1 MAVENVL
8 LLLAILASAPSAT
21 KGQICPDGYS
31 YNAGLCYRWTD
42 TLADA
47 AAAHADCAADG
58 ATLALPRSAD
68 EHAYLV
74 GLVSETVLI
83 GITDVLHEGTWKYAD
98 DTPIGAFSKFLPEA
112 DHPNTE
118 PTDCVVMSK
127 DDGYMWKPS
136 SCSQQYGYVC
146 QTDADMTQVPQ
157 IVCPAGYIGIDGT
170 KCYRVVT
177 TVDSAITALA
187 ECHAEGADA
196 VLPTSDLEHYY
207 VKSLTQGTHWIGVTD
222 AAPYSTEGNW
232 VYITTGTP
240 ALGSFNRWGSIAN
253 DANLNCVTMDSSE
266 ASQWAPTDCLED
278 HSCVC
283 QKDPPDQCPP
293 LVAPENGA
301 VSGSSLPGGLATFSC
316 DVGYNMNGAATTT
329 CQADLTWS
337 NTNTPT
343 CDSQIPPAV
352 CPDGYSYN
360 AGLCYR
366 WTDTLTHAM
375 DAHGAC
381 AADGATLAFP
391 RSADEHA
398 YLVSLVSETVLIGI
412 TDVLHEGTW
421 KYADGTPIGAFS
433 KLLPEADHPNTATVD
448 CVVMSKDDGY
458 MWKPSSCSQQYGYV
472 CQTDADMSLV
482 PEIECPAGYIG
493 VIGTKCYK
501 VVTTVDSAIT
511 ALGECHNEGADA
523 VLPTSDLEHYYVK
536 SLTQGTHWIGVTDA
550 APYSTEG
557 NWVYL
562 TTGTPALGSFNRWGS
577 TANTEELDCVTMDST
592 EAFQWT
598 PTNCLDDHS
607 CVCQK
612 DPPDQCPAL
621 LAPEN
626 GAVSGSSLP
635 GGLATFSCDVG
646 YNMNGAAT
654 TTCQADLTWSNTN
667 TPTCHIAQCPP
678 LSAPLNGALSP
689 VSSPYVYQD
698 EVEFSCD
705 TGYDLVGLS
714 TITCQ
719 ATGYWSGAIPTCN
732 IVQCPLVTVTL
743 PVILSSGSPPY
754 SYQDV
759 VVFSCAE
766 GYDMDGAASV
776 TCQASGTWSDVV
788 PTCNDIDA
796 CLANPCDAQAT
807 CTDNPAPALDATC
820 ACNAGYEGDGLASG
834 GTGCSAVQCTAL
846 TAPANGAVS
855 PTGAVSYPN
864 SVTFTCNS
872 GYTRNGATGSTCQA
886 DGTWSNPVHT
896 CTAVQCAARTAP
908 ANGAV
913 SPTGAV
919 SYPNGVTFTCNSG
932 YTLNGV
938 ATPTCRADG
947 TWSSPVPT
955 CQAVQCPARA
965 APANGAVSPT
975 GAVSYPNG
983 VTFTCNSGYTLSG
996 VATPTCQADT
1006 TWSNPVPTCQDIDA
1020 CLANPCDAQATCT
1033 DNPAPALDAT
1043 CACNAGYEGDGLAS
1057 GGTGCSDI
1065 DACQANPCDAQA
1077 TCTDNPAPALDATCA
1092 CNAGYEGD
1100 GLASGGTGCSD
1111 IDACLANPCD
1121 AQATCTDNP
1130 APALDATCACNAG
1143 YEGDGLASGGTGCSD
1158 IDACLANPCDAQ
1170 ATCTDNPAPAL
1181 DATCA
1186 CNAGYEGDGLASDG
1200 TGCSDIDACLA
1211 NPCDDQATCTDNP
1224 APALD
1229 ATCACNAG
1237 YEGDGLASGGTGCL
1251 DIDACLANPCDAQAT
1266 CTDNPAPALD
1276 ATCACNAG
1284 YEGDGLASGGTGC
1297 TDIDA
1302 CLDNPC
1308 DAQATCTD
1316 NPAPALD
1323 ATCACNAGYEG
1334 DGLASDGT
1342 GCSDIDAC
1350 LANPCDAQATCTD
1363 NPAPALDAT
1372 CACNAGYEGD
1382 GLASGGTG
1390 CTDIDA
1396 CLANPCDAQATCTDN
1411 PAPALDA
1418 TCACNAGYE
1427 GDGLASGGTGCTLV
1441 SPDPCVPNPC
1451 RYGGTCRELTPSG
1464 YTCQC
1469 RSGYTGNNCQIGCKL
1484 KHPNFPVDQFAIY
1497 DNRCYWFSRYS
1508 DKAKYAS
1515 AASFCSSRGGRLPTV
1530 KSATKQSQLEGGIAK
1545 FGRNRN
1551 FWIGLDDRRREKV
1564 FKWSDGTTLGSYTN
1578 WRKVPSRHK
1587 YRDCVVISKV
1597 SSRAWNLINCKQI
1610 GQPFICQMDTL
1621 LV

>member
-1 MAVENVL
+1 MAVESVL
-8 LLLAILASAPSAT
+8 LLLAVLASAPSAT

-31 YNAGLCYRWTD
+31 YNAGLCYQWTD

-47 AAAHADCAADG
+47 ADASADCAADG
-58 ATLALPRSAD
+58 ATLAFPRSAD
-68 EHAYLV
+68 EHDYLV
-74 GLVSETVLI
+74 SLVSETVLI

-98 DTPIGAFSKFLPEA
+98 GTPIGAFNQFLPEA
-112 DHPNTE
+112 DHPNTD

-170 KCYRVVT
+170 KCYKVVT

-222 AAPYSTEGNW
+222 ATPYSTEGNW

-266 ASQWAPTDCLED
+266 AFQWAPTDCLED
-278 HSCVC
+278 HFCVC

-343 CDSQIPPAV
+343 CDL
-352 CPDGYSYN
+352 CPGGYSYN

-366 WTDTLTHAM
+366 WTDTLTYAM

-391 RSADEHA
+391 RSADEHD

-433 KLLPEADHPNTATVD
+433 KFLPEADHPNTATVD

-458 MWKPSSCSQQYGYV
+458 MWKPSSCSLQYGYV

-523 VLPTSDLEHYYVK
+523 VLPTSDLEHYYIK

-654 TTCQADLTWSNTN
+654 TTCQADLTWTDTN

-678 LSAPLNGALSP
+678 LSAPPNGALSP

-705 TGYDLVGLS
+705 TGYNLVGLS

-759 VVFSCAE
+759 VSFSCAE

-834 GTGCSAVQCTAL
+834 GTGCTDIDACVANPCDAQATCTDNP
-846 TAPANGAVS
+846 APALDATCACNAGYEGDGLAS
-855 PTGAVSYPN
+855 GGTGCTDIDACLTNP
-864 SVTFTCNS
+864 CD
-872 GYTRNGATGSTCQA
+872 AQA
-886 DGTWSNPVHT
+886 T
-896 CTAVQCAARTAP
+896 CTDNPAP
-908 ANGAV
+908 ALDATCACNAGYEGDGLA
-913 SPTGAV
+913 SGGTGC
-919 SYPNGVTFTCNSG
+919 S
-932 YTLNGV
+932 
-938 ATPTCRADG
+938 
-947 TWSSPVPT
+947 
-955 CQAVQCPARA
+955 
-965 APANGAVSPT
+965 
-975 GAVSYPNG
+975 
-983 VTFTCNSGYTLSG
+983 
-996 VATPTCQADT
+996 
-1006 TWSNPVPTCQDIDA
+1006 DIDA

-1065 DACQANPCDAQA
+1065 DACVANPCDAQATCTDNPAPALDATCACNAGYEGDGLASGGTGCSDIDACVANPCDAQATCTDNPAPALDATCACNAGYEGDGLASGGTGCSDIDACLANPCDAQATCTDNPAPALDATCACNAGYEGDGLASGGTGCSDIDACVANPCDAQA

-1186 CNAGYEGDGLASDG
+1186 CNAGYEGDGLASGG
-1200 TGCSDIDACLA
+1200 TGCS
-1211 NPCDDQATCTDNP
+1211 
-1224 APALD
+1224 
-1229 ATCACNAG
+1229 
-1237 YEGDGLASGGTGCL
+1237 
-1251 DIDACLANPCDAQAT
+1251 
-1266 CTDNPAPALD
+1266 
-1276 ATCACNAG
+1276 
-1284 YEGDGLASGGTGC
+1284 
-1297 TDIDA
+1297 
-1302 CLDNPC
+1302 
-1308 DAQATCTD
+1308 
-1316 NPAPALD
+1316 
-1323 ATCACNAGYEG
+1323 
-1334 DGLASDGT
+1334 
-1342 GCSDIDAC
+1342 
-1350 LANPCDAQATCTD
+1350 
-1363 NPAPALDAT
+1363 
-1372 CACNAGYEGD
+1372 
-1382 GLASGGTG
+1382 
-1390 CTDIDA
+1390 
-1396 CLANPCDAQATCTDN
+1396 
-1411 PAPALDA
+1411 
-1418 TCACNAGYE
+1418 
-1427 GDGLASGGTGCTLV
+1427 LV

-1451 RYGGTCRELTPSG
+1451 RYGGTCRERTPSG

-1508 DKAKYAS
+1508 DKAKYTS

-1587 YRDCVVISKV
+1587 YAPRLNDCV
-1597 SSRAWNLINCKQI
+1597 REW
-1610 GQPFICQMDTL
+1610 PL
-1621 LV
+1621 LLKTR

>member
-8 LLLAILASAPSAT
+8 LLLAVLASAPSAT
-21 KGQICPDGYS
+21 KGQNSARFMMSLGVVPVESVSVCPDGYS

-42 TLADA
+42 TLADTA
-47 AAAHADCAADG
+47 DAHADCAADG
-58 ATLALPRSAD
+58 ATLAFPRSAD

-74 GLVSETVLI
+74 SLVSETVLI
-83 GITDVLHEGTWKYAD
+83 GITDVLNEGTWKYAD
-98 DTPIGAFSKFLPEA
+98 GTPIGAFNKFLPEA
-112 DHPNTE
+112 DHPNTD

-146 QTDADMTQVPQ
+146 QKDADMTQVPQ

-266 ASQWAPTDCLED
+266 AFQWAPTDCLED
-278 HSCVC
+278 HFCVC

-343 CDSQIPPAV
+343 CDSQIPPTV

-366 WTDTLTHAM
+366 WTDTLTYAM

-433 KLLPEADHPNTATVD
+433 KFLPDADHPNTATVD

-523 VLPTSDLEHYYVK
+523 VLPTSDLEHYYIK

-705 TGYDLVGLS
+705 TGYNLVGLS

-759 VVFSCAE
+759 VAFSCAE

-776 TCQASGTWSDVV
+776 TCQASGTWSDFV

-820 ACNAGYEGDGLASG
+820 ACNAGYEGDGLGSG
-834 GTGCSAVQCTAL
+834 GTGCT
-846 TAPANGAVS
+846 
-855 PTGAVSYPN
+855 
-864 SVTFTCNS
+864 
-872 GYTRNGATGSTCQA
+872 
-886 DGTWSNPVHT
+886 
-896 CTAVQCAARTAP
+896 
-908 ANGAV
+908 
-913 SPTGAV
+913 
-919 SYPNGVTFTCNSG
+919 
-932 YTLNGV
+932 
-938 ATPTCRADG
+938 
-947 TWSSPVPT
+947 
-955 CQAVQCPARA
+955 
-965 APANGAVSPT
+965 
-975 GAVSYPNG
+975 
-983 VTFTCNSGYTLSG
+983 
-996 VATPTCQADT
+996 
-1006 TWSNPVPTCQDIDA
+1006 DIDA

-1065 DACQANPCDAQA
+1065 DACLANPCDAQA
-1077 TCTDNPAPALDATCA
+1077 TCTDNPAPALDAICACNAGYEGDGLASGGTGCTDIDACLANPCDAQATCTDNPAPALDATCACNAGYEGDGLASGGTGCSDIDACLANPCDTQASCTDNPAPALDATCA

-1143 YEGDGLASGGTGCSD
+1143 YEGDGLASGGTGCS
-1158 IDACLANPCDAQ
+1158 
-1170 ATCTDNPAPAL
+1170 
-1181 DATCA
+1181 
-1186 CNAGYEGDGLASDG
+1186 
-1200 TGCSDIDACLA
+1200 
-1211 NPCDDQATCTDNP
+1211 
-1224 APALD
+1224 
-1229 ATCACNAG
+1229 
-1237 YEGDGLASGGTGCL
+1237 
-1251 DIDACLANPCDAQAT
+1251 
-1266 CTDNPAPALD
+1266 
-1276 ATCACNAG
+1276 
-1284 YEGDGLASGGTGC
+1284 
-1297 TDIDA
+1297 
-1302 CLDNPC
+1302 
-1308 DAQATCTD
+1308 
-1316 NPAPALD
+1316 
-1323 ATCACNAGYEG
+1323 
-1334 DGLASDGT
+1334 
-1342 GCSDIDAC
+1342 
-1350 LANPCDAQATCTD
+1350 
-1363 NPAPALDAT
+1363 
-1372 CACNAGYEGD
+1372 
-1382 GLASGGTG
+1382 
-1390 CTDIDA
+1390 DIDA

-1508 DKAKYAS
+1508 DKAKYTS

-1551 FWIGLDDRRREKV
+1551 YWIGLDDRRREKV